1 MIKFRRIFNPHKLPD
16 TAELLS
22 VTPYEEK
29 PRYFFDG
36 SHFDVSG
43 GGFTAF
49 VFMGFIAALP
59 PHMPESLRLS
69 GPPSFEENGEA
80 QPRR

>member
-1 MIKFRRIFNPHKLPD
+1 MNKFRKIFNSPRLLD

-22 VTPYEEK
+22 VTPHEEK

-43 GGFTAF
+43 DGFTASEF
-49 VFMGFIAALP
+49 GHSFAALP
-59 PHMPESLRLS
+59 PHMAESFRLS
-69 GPPSFEENGEA
+69 GLAFFE
-80 QPRR
+80 